1 MQITVK
7 DVLTLLKP
15 TDEISLAWGDCV
27 VKFSAQ
33 NSLYVDAY
41 GDYVVSGI
49 CAVDENCFE
58 VDLMMVPIKASSGDR
73 V

>member
-15 TDEISLAWGDCV
+15 TDEISLAWGDSV
-27 VKFSAQ
+27 VQFSAQ

-41 GDYVVSGI
+41 GVYVVSGI

-58 VDLMMVPIKASSGDR
+58 VDLMMVPIKANSVDR
-73 V
+73 A